1 MLTDTC
7 IGLRDL
13 NYARQNVTER
23 YVRQCD
29 LVFAIA
35 RIGRAKSDAG
45 VKEVFQ
51 LARQASLPNIAVI
64 CTQSDVSDLSGTN
77 HYNITNTLKG
87 YCTDPDKKGLSP

>member
-29 LVFAIA
+29 QVFAIA
-35 RIGRAKSDAG
+35 RIGRATSDTG
-45 VKEVFQ
+45 VEEVFK
-51 LARQASLPNIAVI
+51 LARQALLPNVAVI
-64 CTQSDVSDLSGTN
+64 CTQSDVSGLSRTN
-77 HYNITNTLKG
+77 HYNINNTLEG
-87 YCTDPDKKGLSP
+87 YCTEPGKKGLAP